1 MISILK
7 EKRLLAYL
15 IGNLS
20 SITATWGQRVIV
32 FWIAWEISN
41 SSAVI
46 GTLAA
51 LELLPSVLAAPFVGV
66 MTDRWSAMRLA
77 RDIQLL
83 SALPPIVLFVFG
95 LMDEIT
101 VPVLMALS
109 VATGLLNGLDHPLR
123 LLLVGKIVSKD
134 KVAQGVAIN
143 SVVFNVGRMIGP
155 TVGGWI
161 VVTHAINLIFIFNA
175 VSYFLFA
182 LIFTVLMKKEEKS
195 TNDAQEDGYENQAVE
210 SFFRVA
216 FKSNIGPMF
225 VTFSIIALLLRP
237 IFELLPGFTSRLQS
251 STIEGAQ
258 VFSWMTTAQGFGAM
272 CGGVLISFLMT
283 KCKIELMS
291 LVSSFLA
298 VGATAIFITTSSVIT
313 SLLSLVVLSG
323 TILVNAISTQI
334 AIQTQLPERLRGRA
348 LSLYTIT
355 FRGMPAIGAF
365 VFGTFGE
372 HISLEHTFL
381 WACLAVFCLI
391 IFQSKQLPRP

>member
-298 VGATAIFITTSSVIT
+298 VGATAI
-313 SLLSLVVLSG
+313 
-323 TILVNAISTQI
+323 
-334 AIQTQLPERLRGRA
+334 
-348 LSLYTIT
+348 
-355 FRGMPAIGAF
+355 
-365 VFGTFGE
+365 
-372 HISLEHTFL
+372 
-381 WACLAVFCLI
+381 
-391 IFQSKQLPRP
+391 